1 MTYIYIYQRLAR
13 RRAACPNKPAGGP
26 AGGGNQE
33 EKDFWQKMKLKINKN
48 KNKNA
53 NYMAYGYAK
62 TLIKPCVFTHP
73 GGPSGLR
80 RALRPAGGLRPAWRA
95 NSGSAG
101 QCLKKF

>member
-1 MTYIYIYQRLAR
+1 
-13 RRAACPNKPAGGP
+13 
-26 AGGGNQE
+26 
-33 EKDFWQKMKLKINKN
+33 MKNE
-48 KNKNA
+48 NA

-95 NSGSAG
+95 NLGPAG
-101 QCLKKF
+101 GLDGGQKRKIKIKK